1 MGCERAG
8 PARISGNSQC
18 SALWDRRYC
27 VPELLQLDNLRNQL
41 YGSALRTNS
50 SPPSY
55 DGDEQHH
62 PNGLD
67 GRSRHRRENLRK
79 LDASCGVSLLGLRN
93 VEQFAGAGITRCFS
107 CDGSHG
113 FEAQHAHWNDR
124 ISLPVRWPRRCKVL
138 SSPNF
143 PYLKAT
149 HTSPCAASGSRLE
162 GAQRAIFQSCRTRLA
177 GHGVRQNVPDMEW
190 EEGNK
195 LSNYNHLV
203 GLRGA
208 A

>member
-18 SALWDRRYC
+18 SALWDRRYR
-27 VPELLQLDNLRNQL
+27 VPELLQLDHLRDQL
-41 YGSALRTNS
+41 YGSALRTNAD
-50 SPPSY
+50 PASY

-67 GRSRHRRENLRK
+67 GRSRHRRQNLRK

-93 VEQFAGAGITRCFS
+93 VEQFAGAGIPRCFS
-107 CDGSHG
+107 CNGSHG
-113 FEAQHAHWNDR
+113 FETQYARWNGR
-124 ISLPVRWPRRCKVL
+124 TSVPVWWSRCCKVL
-138 SSPNF
+138 SSPTSPSF
-143 PYLKAT
+143 KAT

-162 GAQRAIFQSCRTRLA
+162 GAQRAILQSCRTRLA

-190 EEGNK
+190 EEYA
-195 LSNYNHLV
+195 SHCS
-203 GLRGA
+203 A
-208 A
+208 AEIN